1 MTVHDLC
8 KSTTLPA
15 RFYRVSE
22 CTFCK
27 QMASSADSKSQLF
40 GDSTTVMHIST
51 TPALSLNF
59 DDLLFDPRS
68 NMADFYAQNDFYEL

>member
-1 MTVHDLC
+1 MAVHDLC

-27 QMASSADSKSQLF
+27 KMASSADTDSQLF
-40 GDSTTVMHIST
+40 GTSTTELFVSDT
-51 TPALSLNF
+51 EDPVTFA
-59 DDLLFDPRS
+59 DLLANPRVE
-68 NMADFYAQNDFYEL
+68 MIDFYAENDFYELQ